1 MATEEIENIEEEV
14 KPNGEASED
23 VSNSQATDQA
33 DDRASD
39 QASGQAEGSDEGG
52 AEDSPS
58 WSSDPDYAD
67 YISETPTSENK
78 DVKQVPIE
86 EYNELME
93 AANNWRELQ
102 RNDVALAVIGHLSSG
117 GKVEDLVSQF
127 DTKDYSKLSNDEIYS
142 IGLRRDVPD
151 ITDEEIEEALEEFK
165 DEPPYK
171 QKMKVAAIRKELSSG
186 SKKGGGD
193 LVTAYN
199 KNLERHEQVVSK
211 FKSDFQG
218 ELDKWKNK
226 GSFFD
231 VEITDDVVKDLQQFV
246 DERNGMIL
254 ADKDGNVDAKAYF
267 KAVFAMRYLHK
278 VAEAKQNKGARKAT
292 ENYMREHQN
301 AGSNA
306 NRPAATDSPATDK
319 RSVNI
324 NAKFR
329 EEFGKKRMAR
339 K

>member
-23 VSNSQATDQA
+23 VSNDQATDQA
-33 DDRASD
+33 DDQASD
-39 QASGQAEGSDEGG
+39 QASEQPEGSSESD
-52 AEDSPS
+52 DSPS

-127 DTKDYSKLSNDEIYS
+127 DTRDYSKLSNDEIYS

-151 ITDEEIEEALEEFK
+151 ITDEEI
-165 DEPPYK
+165 
-171 QKMKVAAIRKELSSG
+171 VAAIRKELSSG
-186 SKKGGGD
+186 SKKSGGD